1 MSRKRWAYTLGGQ
14 PLPEPVEVSEDFAG
28 EGADRQPTFTD
39 RYMEGAR
46 SPIDGSDIGS
56 RARRKEHMRAHGL
69 VDADDYKGEW
79 ARKAEQRADFRRTG
93 DDGKDWGGRIATTL
107 NQMQQGRRR

>member
-1 MSRKRWAYTLGGQ
+1 MSRKRWAYTMGGQ
-14 PLPEPVEVSEDFAG
+14 PLSEPMEVSEDYRGGGGHVPVVSDA
-28 EGADRQPTFTD
+28 
-39 RYMEGAR
+39 YMDGAR

-56 RARRKEHMRAHGL
+56 RAKRKAHMRAHGL

-79 ARKAEQRADFRRTG
+79 ARKAEQRAEFRRTG